1 MSNVVSLGKK
11 RKPVAN
17 VLAEPLVKQMPTT
30 LAGSWAAAV
39 DENFIVPA
47 SYVGWLDTLVF
58 RDGVGKV
65 FSYEDEG
72 GAVAIVLN
80 NVCRRDVNGSIT
92 WRLDRRPLVLEVL
105 QVFKGK
111 AYVEYHSGF
120 TGISIIVNGYAGQ
133 AGRGFNNYR
142 WIEIIDYTLEDK
154 VLPMSGYQ
162 LSDWSVAEPCSH
174 EVGLDWIHERVM
186 VPDDAPASE
195 ADNIEIDNAIDLI
208 INERNRLVVDVEGGT
223 ESKPLLSD
231 VQQLAVLNALLDMLI
246 EPQALFPYVLL
257 DGFMV
262 DGH

>member
-1 MSNVVSLGKK
+1 MSNVVSLSKK

-39 DENFIVPA
+39 DENFIVPDA
-47 SYVGWLDTLVF
+47 YVGWMDTVVF
-58 RDGVGKV
+58 RDGIGKV
-65 FSYEDEG
+65 FTYEDEG

-92 WRLDRRPLVLEVL
+92 WRLDRRPLVLEIL

-120 TGISIIVNGYAGQ
+120 SGISIIVNGYAGQ
-133 AGRGFNNYR
+133 TGRGFNNYR
-142 WIEIIDYTLEDK
+142 WIEIIDYTQEDK

-195 ADNIEIDNAIDLI
+195 SDNTEIDNAIDLI

-246 EPQALFPYVLL
+246 EPQALFPYVLI
-257 DGFMV
+257 DGFMS
-262 DGH
+262 DGK